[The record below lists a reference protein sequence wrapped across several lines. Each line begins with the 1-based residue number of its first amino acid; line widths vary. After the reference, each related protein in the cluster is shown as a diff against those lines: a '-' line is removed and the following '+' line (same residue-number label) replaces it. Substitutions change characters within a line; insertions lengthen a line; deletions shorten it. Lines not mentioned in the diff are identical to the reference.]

1 MAKNTKPTAAQAYQG
16 CQNDVGALLDLIGQ
30 EMKRHAEY
38 AKTDG
43 LHWGHVGDVLQV
55 RKCLVEVLAQLAQQD
70 EAFIENHLAEMRE
83 SRKL

>member
-1 MAKNTKPTAAQAYQG
+1 M
-16 CQNDVGALLDLIGQ
+16 GALLDLIGQ

-43 LHWGHVGDVLQV
+43 LHWGHVGVLQV
-55 RKCLVEVLAQLAQQD
+55 RNCLVEVLAQLAQQD
-70 EAFIENHLAEMRE
+70 EAFVENRLAEMRE